1 MDKLDELFSSKTK
14 FMPWT
19 NFHSHTTYCDGTG
32 AIEEYI
38 LEAIKQGMPSYGV
51 SAHAPVNFE
60 ADWCIQANDFD
71 SYLDDVRTLKQKY
84 SGEIE
89 VYLGLETDYFPK
101 VSDMETSEFEGE
113 SLDYEIGSI
122 HFVDTFEDGV
132 PWNIDHTKMLFL
144 EGLQKIFKNKFL
156 LAAERFYTL
165 SMQMVIENKPDI
177 IGHLDKIK
185 MYNRSN
191 DLFDETDKKYRS
203 MVYRLLEVI
212 KANDTIVEVNTRGY
226 YKYNQK
232 ELYPSG
238 WIMEK
243 VHQLDIPVML
253 NSDSHHPGEI
263 SLGFEYAARELCKIG
278 IQKLWTR
285 IDNQWKSFNYNENG
299 LLL

>member
-1 MDKLDELFSSKTK
+1 
-14 FMPWT
+14 MPWT
-19 NFHSHTTYCDGTG
+19 NFHSHTTYCDGIG

-38 LEAIKQGMPSYGV
+38 LEAIKQEMPSYGV

-60 ADWCIQANDFD
+60 ADWCIAANDFD
-71 SYLDDVRTLKQKY
+71 FYLDEVRYLKQKY
-84 SGEIE
+84 SKDIE

-101 VSDMETSEFEGE
+101 VSDMEIHAFEACC
-113 SLDYEIGSI
+113 LDYVIGSI
-122 HFVDTFEDGV
+122 HFVDTFEDGD
-132 PWNIDHTKMLFL
+132 PWNIDHTKMMFL

-165 SMQMVIENKPDI
+165 SMQMVIERKPDI

-185 MYNRSN
+185 MYNHNN
-191 DLFDETDKKYRS
+191 DLFDEADKRYRA

-212 KANDTIVEVNTRGY
+212 KENNTIIEVNTRGY
-226 YKYNQK
+226 YKYNQRD
-232 ELYPSG
+232 LYPSG

-253 NSDSHHPGEI
+253 NSDSHRPGEI
-263 SLGFEYAARELCKIG
+263 SSGFKYAASELRKIG

-285 IDNQWKSFNYNENG
+285 IDNRWKDFDYNEDG